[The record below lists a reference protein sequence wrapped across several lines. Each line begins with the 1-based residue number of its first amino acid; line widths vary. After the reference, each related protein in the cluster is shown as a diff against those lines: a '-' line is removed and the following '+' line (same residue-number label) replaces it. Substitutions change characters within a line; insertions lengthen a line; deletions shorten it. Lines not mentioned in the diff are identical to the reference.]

1 MSICAVCREVM
12 NDGTYKLPECG
23 HEYHLECIMTWWR
36 SPRDYNDR
44 CSFGECPQCRRPSEK
59 TICWRSLPGR
69 VKFLKKMAR
78 KKNAHPLLKKAYNN
92 VQDKVNKMNNA
103 KKEYNEY
110 KRKTEIKAILTQISK
125 LRDKKWKTQMAK
137 NRAEMELATFDPMG
151 CLIEE
156 E

>member
-1 MSICAVCREVM
+1 
-12 NDGTYKLPECG
+12 
-23 HEYHLECIMTWWR
+23 
-36 SPRDYNDR
+36 
-44 CSFGECPQCRRPSEK
+44 
-59 TICWRSLPGR
+59 
-69 VKFLKKMAR
+69 MAR